1 MDNSQWK
8 NRIGGTPGKL
18 VVVGVLGAV
27 FVTVVCFQ
35 LGAKETPVE
44 TRNPDHPVVNRLS
57 QRRNHNTIQVSSH
70 PTRSGGGNQVL
81 RRAGKAEFGS
91 TPDTDDA
98 DADTRATGEWPET
111 PLETALAHD
120 PFALPPP
127 LAPPTPVPSPD
138 GARSEQGNE
147 RQRPELAE
155 KHERALATVRDRGIQ
170 MVLVD
175 QEERVAI
182 VGDRAVRVGE
192 VLEGLR
198 VVAIS
203 ADGITLS
210 EIGAES
216 ESNETE

>member
-1 MDNSQWK
+1 MDKSQWK
-8 NRIGGTPGKL
+8 NRIGVTPGKL

-27 FVTVVCFQ
+27 FVTVICFQ

-44 TRNPDHPVVNRLS
+44 TRNPDHRGVNRLS
-57 QRRNHNTIQVSSH
+57 QRRNHNPIQASSH
-70 PTRSGGGNQVL
+70 PRRSGGGNQVL
-81 RRAGKAEFGS
+81 RPAGKAGAGGA
-91 TPDTDDA
+91 PDTDDA
-98 DADTRATGEWPET
+98 DADMPATGEWPET
-111 PLETALAHD
+111 PLEMALAHD

-127 LAPPTPVPSPD
+127 LAPPPPSAPSTD
-138 GARSEQGNE
+138 RAGSERVKG
-147 RQRPELAE
+147 RQRPEVAE
-155 KHERALATVRDRGIQ
+155 KHERALAAVRDRGIQ

-210 EIGAES
+210 ETGAES
-216 ESNETE
+216 E